1 MKILKSLLVFLL
13 IFATMTF
20 SAQNYYDQ
28 QWKKIEDN
36 YKKGTYKSNLP
47 IILEIQNQALKD
59 NNAIQ
64 IIKSLKAEFSI
75 TNQTYD
81 DTKNDENSKF
91 FAKLQSTETK
101 LKGDEKQ
108 LFHLLTLEFI
118 KDYYQNNSWKINQK
132 TNIDT
137 STSLSAEQYLEQIE
151 TWSKLDFKN
160 YLSKNYSELEKE
172 NSALKKISMQKY
184 KEIFEESDNLDYFP
198 TLSDWYNYNYIEFLR
213 NQNLFTPNELKVN
226 STKINSIFDSEI
238 ASLSGNSQLY
248 FKHQKINY
256 QCELNNCKE
265 KFAQLEKLVEDES
278 VKGDYKVLI
287 IDDMIEILEQKQD
300 YKLAL
305 TWINDAKE
313 MFPKSK
319 FLNNIKNKENQIK
332 NPQLNIFYENET
344 QSNKPIH
351 IVAEG
356 KNVQQF
362 SLNIY
367 EVKDDTQGFLNY
379 VFDSYKTPFAK
390 VKKSLV
396 RKDQF
401 SLPESF
407 DFKTHKTSLELK
419 ALPAGIYLAEY
430 VVENSVQRNF
440 YFIVSDSKIIYSKK
454 DALRPF
460 DKLKTGLA
468 QDDNSGGNILKL
480 VNNEN
485 GKAFT
490 NENLEIVEYVRGK
503 QIVKHSVKTDAS
515 GNFQIPNSENKE
527 YYRNFLVKNGSN
539 YSMINVYGY
548 DNENRNKS
556 ENQES
561 AQIFLDRKIYRPG
574 QIVYFKVIATGIN
587 GETQKMKTLE
597 KVPLNITLNDTNG
610 EELQTLKLTT
620 NEFGSVNGSFTL
632 PKNKLNGNFNIEVKG
647 NYSFSNI
654 SGYADFQVEEYK
666 RPKFEVTFE
675 PIKDEYKYGQ
685 TIELKGKATMFSGVP
700 LSNSTVNYEIKKQN
714 IRWRYFWW
722 YPRGNDNENSIL
734 GDVKTNE
741 KGEFTIKIELK
752 KDETLEGIQIDNY
765 AINASVTDING
776 ETQSAD
782 TNIKVASVSHYIS
795 ISDSKE
801 AYFSDE
807 KIELKVETKNYNDQ
821 ILKKSYNLKLEK
833 QEEPKQIFREN
844 FASVV
849 QDLPKLSREEF
860 VQKFP
865 HDRIDKNDD
874 VKNWKV
880 EKIFLDKVQN
890 TSTPL
895 SVTKN
900 STTDNRQPTTKLDL
914 GKLEAGIY
922 KLQLY
927 NIEGKDTIKSEQFF
941 KVWDKK
947 SLGQNQNPFLE
958 VIKPKQDFK
967 RGEKAK
973 VFVYSAV
980 PDALVNIFI
989 QNGNGETV
997 TETKSFKNGIL
1008 EYETVIPKDESISR
1022 INLQFQ
1028 LVAFN
1033 DVKTESVDLKIA
1045 DSKDDLKIETVT
1057 FRDKLQPGQKEKWT
1071 IKISGSDKD
1080 SSTSLRMTAEVL
1092 ANMYDKSLDQFAVN
1106 SWNWQKFY
1114 SPFYQSSYELRNG
1127 LEQEYYNKRFEFLK
1141 IYNIN
1146 SPQFY
1151 WFDGGIYGQ
1160 MVEEVV
1166 VNAYGIKREKMAV
1179 SYSTSPTPTQTKEMI
1194 SDKEEIIQNVVPE
1207 TKKAPK
1213 IDPNH
1218 PEKNNLDKIPVR
1230 QNLNETAFFYPNL
1243 LTDKDGNVSFEFTS
1257 PEALTQWKVM
1267 FLAHT
1272 KDARSAILEKS
1283 VVTQKEFSITPNYPR
1298 FLREGDELNLQAKIS
1313 SLINQ
1318 KLTGVAQLHILDAFT
1333 NEDIS
1338 DKFGI
1343 SQLTAVSGYNKE
1355 QAFSLAENGNSV
1367 VNWKIKVPN
1376 NVSSIII
1383 KIVAK
1388 GEPLN
1393 PLKGTS
1399 FSDGEQKAIAVLPNR
1414 MLVTDVLPIF
1424 VKEGQTKS
1432 FTLENLKNSNS
1443 KTLTNVS
1450 NTLELTTN
1458 PIWEIMFALPSLK
1471 DDTNNSAD
1479 VVFNKWFADVLASE
1493 IFKANPKMK
1502 TVFDEYQ
1509 SKGLLTSNLEKNQEL
1524 KQLLLDETPW
1534 VLDSKNETE
1543 QMAKISLLFNSNMMR
1558 NSINDDW
1565 SELVKLQNP
1574 DGGFSW
1580 YQGYPSSYYT
1590 SLYILKNLGRIN
1602 EWLKGNISDYQ
1613 SSEQKEMVKKLVSYV
1628 DNEVNKYYD
1637 TSTPLSVTKKDNVW
1651 NNFVLDYLDTRHYWE
1666 KEYALKNKGANLKT
1680 LVIAK
1685 AKTAKITDFTFF
1697 GLHRSA
1703 LLFNNYGLKDISKKL
1718 MTYLKETSTQSETQ
1732 GVYWK
1737 QNLNDW
1743 GWYSSKTVNHA
1754 GAIEAFQK
1762 LTPTDENF
1770 IEEMKIWLIT
1780 QKEVN
1785 SWGNSRGTAE
1795 VIFTILNSG
1804 KSWTSNESDKAEIT
1818 WGGKQLNPQTQATG
1832 YVKQTVTSDNLDK
1845 NLSTVT
1851 IKKESAGIV
1860 QGGLFWQYY
1869 EDLDKIKASESYIS
1883 ISKELYRKVKTENGE
1898 QLMKINENSP
1908 IKVGDKI
1915 TVRMILNTD
1924 RNMEFIH
1931 LKDMRAAGFEPLDVI
1946 SGYQWKNN
1954 LGYYQSTK
1962 DASTNF
1968 YIEYMPKGKYVFE
1981 YDYVANASG
1990 KFSNGITTLQNYYAP
2005 QMNAHTQGT
2014 NVVISD

>member
-1 MKILKSLLVFLL
+1 ML
-13 IFATMTF
+13 IFATMNF
-20 SAQNYYDQ
+20 SAQTYYDQ

-36 YKKGTYKSNLP
+36 YTKGTYKSNLP
-47 IILEIQNQALKD
+47 IILEIQNHAVKD
-59 NNAIQ
+59 NNSIQ
-64 IIKSLKAEFSI
+64 LIKSLKAEFSI
-75 TNQTYD
+75 TKQTND
-81 DTKNDENSKF
+81 DTKNDVNSKF
-91 FAKLQSTETK
+91 FSKLLSTESK
-101 LKGDEKQ
+101 LKSDEKQ
-108 LFHLLTLEFI
+108 LFQVLILEFI

-132 TNIDT
+132 SNIDNAD
-137 STSLSAEQYLEQIE
+137 LSQIE

-160 YLSKNYSELEKE
+160 YLAKNYSELVKE
-172 NSALKKISMQKY
+172 NSSLQKIQMQKY
-184 KEIFEESDNLDYFP
+184 KEIFDQSDNLEYFP
-198 TLSDWYNYNYIEFLR
+198 TLSDWYNYNYIDFLR

-226 STKINSIFDSEI
+226 SSKINSTFDSEI
-238 ASLSGNSQLY
+238 GSLSGNAQLY
-248 FKHQKINY
+248 FKNQKINY
-256 QCELNNCKE
+256 NCELNNCKD
-265 KFAQLEKLVEDES
+265 KFAQLEKLVKDES
-278 VKGDYKVLI
+278 AKGDYKVLI
-287 IDDMIEILEQKQD
+287 IDDMIEILQQKQD
-300 YKLAL
+300 YKTAL
-305 TWINDAKE
+305 VWTDNAKKLY
-313 MFPKSK
+313 PKSK
-319 FLNNIKNKENQIK
+319 FLNNIINKENNIK
-332 NPQLNIFYENET
+332 NPQLILFYENET
-344 QSNKPIH
+344 HSNKPIH

-356 KNVQQF
+356 KNVKNF

-367 EVKDDTQGFLNY
+367 KADDNASFLNY
-379 VFDSYKTPFAK
+379 VFDSYKNPFSK
-390 VKKSLV
+390 VKKILV

-401 SLPESF
+401 TLPESS

-430 VVENSVQRNF
+430 VVESSIQGN
-440 YFIVSDSKIIYSKK
+440 YHFIVSHSKIIYSKK
-454 DALRPF
+454 DDSNPKA
-460 DKLKTGLA
+460 
-468 QDDNSGGNILKL
+468 NILKL

-485 GKAFT
+485 GKAFA
-490 NENLEIVEYVRGK
+490 NENLEITEYVRGK
-503 QIVKHSVKTDAS
+503 QIAKHSVKTDAS
-515 GNFQIPNSENKE
+515 GNFQIPNSENKD
-527 YYRNFLVKNGSN
+527 YYRNFLVKNGNN

-548 DNENRNKS
+548 DNGNQNKS

-574 QIVYFKVIATGIN
+574 QIVYFKVITTGIN
-587 GETQKMKTLE
+587 GETQKVKTLE
-597 KVPLNITLNDTNG
+597 KVPLNITLNDANG
-610 EELQTLKLTT
+610 DELQTLKLTT

-632 PKNKLNGNFNIEVKG
+632 PKNKLNGNFNIEVD
-647 NYSFSNI
+647 NDDDNSDYDI
-654 SGYADFQVEEYK
+654 SAYTDFNVEEYK
-666 RPKFEVTFE
+666 RPKFEVTFD

-685 TIELKGKATMFSGVP
+685 TIELKGKAMMFSGVP

-776 ETQSAD
+776 ETQSAN
-782 TNIKVASVSHYIS
+782 TNVKVASVTHYITANE
-795 ISDSKE
+795 IGNT
-801 AYFSDE
+801 FSDE
-807 KIELKVETKNYNDQ
+807 SVKLNVDTKNYNDQ
-821 ILKKSYNLKLEK
+821 IIKKSYNVKLEK
-833 QEEPKQIFREN
+833 LEEPKRIFREN
-844 FASVV
+844 FDSVV
-849 QDLPKLSREEF
+849 QDLPKLSKEEF

-865 HDRIDKNDD
+865 HDRFDKNDD
-874 VKNWKV
+874 VKNWKI
-880 EKIFLDKVQN
+880 EKQLIN
-890 TSTPL
+890 RIENP
-895 SVTKN
+895 
-900 STTDNRQPTTKLDL
+900 TTDNQQPTTKLDL
-914 GKLEAGIY
+914 GKLEAGTY
-922 KLQLY
+922 KVLLY
-927 NIEGKDTIKSEQFF
+927 NIEGKDTIKTEQFF

-958 VIKPKQDFK
+958 VIKPTQDFK

-989 QNGNGETV
+989 QNGKGETV

-1008 EYETVIPKDESISR
+1008 EYETVIPKDKSISR
-1022 INLQFQ
+1022 VNLQFQ

-1071 IKISGSDKD
+1071 VKVSGAGNEKIN
-1080 SSTSLRMTAEVL
+1080 AEVL

-1114 SPFYQSSYELRNG
+1114 SSFYQSSYELRNG
-1127 LEQEYYNKRFEFLK
+1127 LEQQNYYKGFKYFADYT
-1141 IYNIN
+1141 IT
-1146 SPQFY
+1146 SPQFN
-1151 WFDGGIYGQ
+1151 WFDGGIYGAGNNIRIRG
-1160 MVEEVV
+1160 MASDKVYAENTVMNMALPMPKSAPKVDSMTKTKEIEEVV
-1166 VNAYGIKREKMAV
+1166 TIGYQRK
-1179 SYSTSPTPTQTKEMI
+1179 KETA
-1194 SDKEEIIQNVVPE
+1194 S
-1207 TKKAPK
+1207 
-1213 IDPNH
+1213 
-1218 PEKNNLDKIPVR
+1218 DKIPVR
-1230 QNLNETAFFYPNL
+1230 SNLNETAFFYPNL

-1257 PEALTQWKVM
+1257 PEALTQWKLM

-1272 KDARSAILEKS
+1272 KDARAAVLEKT

-1298 FLREGDELNLQAKIS
+1298 FLREGDELNLQTKIS
-1313 SLINQ
+1313 SLVSQ
-1318 KLTGVAQLHILDAFT
+1318 KLNGVAQLQILDAFT

-1338 DKFGI
+1338 EKFGI

-1355 QAFSLAENGNSV
+1355 QSFSLDANGNTSV
-1367 VNWKIKVPN
+1367 TWKLKVPN
-1376 NVSSIII
+1376 NVPSIII
-1383 KIVAK
+1383 KIVASSQSLSYK
-1388 GEPLN
+1388 N
-1393 PLKGTS
+1393 VK

-1414 MLVTDVLPIF
+1414 MLVTDALPIF
-1424 VKEGQTKS
+1424 VKEGQTKT

-1534 VLDSKNETE
+1534 VLESKNETE
-1543 QMAKISLLFNSNMMR
+1543 QMQKLARLFDANTMR
-1558 NSINDDW
+1558 NSIQNDW

-1602 EWLKGNISDYQ
+1602 EWLKGNLSDYQ

-1628 DNEVNKYYD
+1628 DNEVNKYWKTD
-1637 TSTPLSVTKKDNVW
+1637 KDNVW

-1666 KEYALKNKGANLKT
+1666 KEYALKAKGASLKT
-1680 LVIAK
+1680 SIISK
-1685 AKTAKITDFTFF
+1685 AKMAKITDFTFF

-1703 LLFNNYGLKDISKKL
+1703 LLFNNYGLKDVSKKL

-1780 QKEVN
+1780 KKEVN

-1804 KSWTSNESDKAEIT
+1804 KFWASNESDKAEII
-1818 WGGKQLNPQTQATG
+1818 WGGKPLNPQTQATG
-1832 YVKQTVTSDNLDK
+1832 YVKQTVTSDQLNK

-1860 QGGLFWQYY
+1860 QGGVFWQYY
-1869 EDLDKIKASESYIS
+1869 EDLDKIKSSESYIS
-1883 ISKELYRKVKTENGE
+1883 ITKELYKKVKTENGE
-1898 QLMKINENSP
+1898 QLIKINENSP
-1908 IKVGDKI
+1908 LKVGDKV
-1915 TVRMILNTD
+1915 TARMIMNTD

-1931 LKDMRAAGFEPLDVI
+1931 LKDMRAAGFEPLNVI

-2014 NVVISD
+2014 KIVISE

>member
-1 MKILKSLLVFLL
+1 MKIIKSVSVFLL
-13 IFATMTF
+13 MLFFINF
-20 SAQNYYDQ
+20 SAQNYYDS
-28 QWKKIEDN
+28 QWKKVEEN

-47 IILEIQNQALKD
+47 IILDIQNQAMKD

-75 TNQTYD
+75 LKQTHD
-81 DTKNDENSKF
+81 DTQNDENSKF
-91 FAKLQSTETK
+91 FSKLQSTKTK

-118 KDYYQNNSWKINQK
+118 NDYYDNNSWKINQK
-132 TNIDT
+132 TNIDNQN
-137 STSLSAEQYLEQIE
+137 LSQIE

-160 YLSKNYSELEKE
+160 FLAKNYSDLEKE
-172 NSALKKISMQKY
+172 ESVLKKIQTQKY
-184 KEIFEESDNLDYFP
+184 KDIFEATENLDYFP
-198 TLSDWYNYNYIEFLR
+198 TLSDWSNFNYIEFLR

-226 STKINSIFDSEI
+226 SKKINDIYDSEI
-238 ASLSGNSQLY
+238 SANSGNSKLY
-248 FKHQKINY
+248 FQHQKINY
-256 QCELNNCKE
+256 NCELNNCKD

-287 IDDMIEILEQKQD
+287 IDEMIELLQQKD
-300 YKLAL
+300 DNKTALA
-305 TWINDAKE
+305 WVNKAKDLY
-313 MFPKSK
+313 PKSK
-319 FLNNIKNKENQIK
+319 FINNILNKENAIK
-332 NPQLNIFYENET
+332 NPQLNLFYEKET
-344 QSNKPIH
+344 QPNKPIH

-356 KNVQQF
+356 KNVKQF

-367 EVKDDTQGFLNY
+367 QVKDDSQGFLNY
-379 VFDSYKTPFAK
+379 VFDSYKNPFSK
-390 VKKSLV
+390 VKKSLA
-396 RKDQF
+396 RKDEF
-401 SLPESF
+401 SLPASS
-407 DFKTHKTSLELK
+407 DFKSHKTSLELK

-430 VVENSVQRNF
+430 VVENSVQGNY
-440 YFIVSDSKIIYSKK
+440 YFIVSDSKIIFSKK
-454 DALRPF
+454 D
-460 DKLKTGLA
+460 
-468 QDDNSGGNILKL
+468 DNDPKATILKL

-485 GKAFT
+485 GKAFI
-490 NENLEIVEYVRGK
+490 NENLDIIEYVRGK
-503 QIVKHSVKTDAS
+503 AVTKYTLKTDKS
-515 GNFQIPNSENKE
+515 GNFQFPNSANQE
-527 YYRNFLVKNGSN
+527 YYRNFLVKNGN
-539 YSMINVYGY
+539 NFSMINVYGY
-548 DNENRNKS
+548 DYGNRNKS

-587 GETQKMKTLE
+587 GETQKIKTLE
-597 KVPLNITLNDTNG
+597 KVKLNITLNDTNG

-620 NEFGSVNGSFTL
+620 NQFGSVNGSFTL
-632 PKNKLNGNFNIEVKG
+632 PKNKLNGNFNIEVD
-647 NYSFSNI
+647 NDDDDASYNI

-685 TIELKGKATMFSGVP
+685 TIELKGKAMMFSGVA

-734 GDVKTNE
+734 GTAKTNE
-741 KGEFTIKIELK
+741 KGEFTIKVELK

-782 TNIKVASVSHYIS
+782 TNVKVASVSHYIS
-795 ISDSKE
+795 ADNVDNI
-801 AYFSDE
+801 FSDE
-807 KIELKVETKNYNDQ
+807 AVKLTVSTKNYNDQ
-821 ILKKSYNLKLEK
+821 VLAKSYKAKLEK
-833 QEEPKQIFREN
+833 LEEPRQIFRSQFEN
-844 FASVV
+844 TI
-849 QDLPKLSREEF
+849 QDLPKLSKEEF

-865 HDRIDKNDD
+865 HDRFDKTNEE
-874 VKNWKV
+874 KNWKV
-880 EKIFLDKVQN
+880 EKVVLNKIQE
-890 TSTPL
+890 TSKENQDL
-895 SVTKN
+895 KN
-900 STTDNRQPTTKLDL
+900 NLDL
-914 GKLEAGIY
+914 GKLEAGTY

-947 SLGQNQNPFLE
+947 SLGQNQKPFLE
-958 VIKPKQDFK
+958 VVKPKQDFK

-980 PDALVNIFI
+980 PDALVNVFV
-989 QNGNGETV
+989 QNGKGETV
-997 TETKSFKNGIL
+997 TETHSFKNGIL
-1008 EYETVIPKDESISR
+1008 EYETVIPKDETVSR
-1022 INLQFQ
+1022 VNLQFQ

-1033 DVKTESVDLKIA
+1033 DVKTENVDLKIA

-1071 IKISGSDKD
+1071 VKVSGADKEKIN
-1080 SSTSLRMTAEVL
+1080 AEVL
-1092 ANMYDKSLDQFAVN
+1092 AGMYDKSLDQFAVN
-1106 SWNWQKFY
+1106 SWNWQGFY
-1114 SPFYQSSYELRNG
+1114 SQFFQSSYDLRNG
-1127 LEQEYYNKRFEFLK
+1127 LSQESFNQNFKFVKTYNV
-1141 IYNIN
+1141 N
-1146 SPQFY
+1146 SPQFN
-1151 WFDGGIYGQ
+1151 WFDRRLYNRNSIYGNTISALEGKVAGVQ
-1160 MVEEVV
+1160 VQAMGDPGSADKVVIRGYASVKSAAKMATPPPPNKELEEVV
-1166 VNAYGIKREKMAV
+1166 VAG
-1179 SYSTSPTPTQTKEMI
+1179 YSTQK
-1194 SDKEEIIQNVVPE
+1194 QNE
-1207 TKKAPK
+1207 
-1213 IDPNH
+1213 
-1218 PEKNNLDKIPVR
+1218 NLEKIPVR

-1257 PEALTQWKVM
+1257 PEALTQWKFM

-1272 KDARSAILEKS
+1272 KDARSATLEKS

-1298 FLREGDELNLQAKIS
+1298 FLREGDELNLQSKLS
-1313 SLINQ
+1313 SLVNQ
-1318 KLTGVAQLHILDAFT
+1318 KLNGVAQLQILDTFT

-1338 DKFGI
+1338 EKFGI
-1343 SQLTAVSGYNKE
+1343 NQLTAVAGFNKE
-1355 QAFSLAENGNSV
+1355 QSFLLSENGNSV
-1367 VNWKIKVPN
+1367 VNWKLKVPN
-1376 NVSSIII
+1376 DVSSIII

-1388 GEPLN
+1388 AGN
-1393 PLKGTS
+1393 

-1414 MLVTDVLPIF
+1414 MLVTDALPIF
-1424 VKEGQTKS
+1424 VKEGQTKT

-1471 DDTNNSAD
+1471 NDTNNSAD
-1479 VVFNKWFADVLASE
+1479 VIFNKWFADVLASE
-1493 IFKANPKMK
+1493 IFKANPKLK

-1524 KQLLLDETPW
+1524 KQLLLEETPW
-1534 VLDSKNETE
+1534 VLESKNETE
-1543 QMAKISLLFNSNMMR
+1543 QMEKLARLFDANTMR
-1558 NSINDDW
+1558 NSIQNDW
-1565 SELVKLQNP
+1565 SELQKLQNP

-1580 YQGYPSSYYT
+1580 YAGYPSSYYN
-1590 SLYILKNLGRIN
+1590 SLYILKNLGKIN
-1602 EWLKGNISDYQ
+1602 EWLKGNVADYQ
-1613 SSEQKEMVKKLVSYV
+1613 SSEQKEMLTKLVFYV
-1628 DNEVNKYYD
+1628 DNEVNKYWKTD
-1637 TSTPLSVTKKDNVW
+1637 KDNVW
-1651 NNFVLDYLDTRHYWE
+1651 NNFVIDYLDTRNYWE
-1666 KEYALKNKGANLKT
+1666 KEYPLKNKGATLKS
-1680 LVIAK
+1680 LVTSK

-1703 LLFNNYGLKDISKKL
+1703 LLFNNYGLKDVSKKL
-1718 MTYLKETSTQSETQ
+1718 MTYLKETSTNTDTQ

-1754 GAIEAFQK
+1754 GALEAFNK
-1762 LTPTDENF
+1762 LTPTDETF
-1770 IEEMKIWLIT
+1770 IEEMKIWLVT
-1780 QKEVN
+1780 QKEVS
-1785 SWGNSRGTAE
+1785 SWGSSRGTAE

-1804 KSWTSNESDKAEIT
+1804 KSWTSAESDKAEIT
-1818 WGGKQLNPQTQATG
+1818 WGGKALNPQTQATG
-1832 YVKQTVTSDNLDK
+1832 YVKQAITSDNLDK
-1845 NLSTVT
+1845 NLATVS
-1851 IKKESAGIV
+1851 IKKDSPGIV

-1869 EDLDKIKASESYIS
+1869 EDLDKIKSSETYIS
-1883 ISKELYRKVKTENGE
+1883 ITKELYKKVKTENGE
-1898 QLMKINENSP
+1898 QLIKINENSP
-1908 IKVGDKI
+1908 LKVGDKV

-1946 SGYQWKNN
+1946 SGYEWKNN

-2014 NVVISD
+2014 KVVISE

>member
-13 IFATMTF
+13 IFATMNF

-75 TNQTYD
+75 TKQTYD

-184 KEIFEESDNLDYFP
+184 KEIFDDSDNLDYFP
-198 TLSDWYNYNYIEFLR
+198 TLSDWYNYNYIELLR

-256 QCELNNCKE
+256 QCEFNNCKD

-287 IDDMIEILEQKQD
+287 IDEMIEILQQKQD

-305 TWINDAKE
+305 IWINDAKK

-319 FLNNIKNKENQIK
+319 FLSNITNKENQIK
-332 NPQLNIFYENET
+332 NPQLNLFYENET
-344 QSNKPIH
+344 QPNKPIH

-379 VFDSYKTPFAK
+379 VFHSYKTPFAK

-401 SLPESF
+401 NLPESF

-430 VVENSVQRNF
+430 VVENSVQRSF
-440 YFIVSDSKIIYSKK
+440 YFIVSDSKIIFSKK
-454 DALRPF
+454 DAIRPF

-490 NENLEIVEYVRGK
+490 NENLEIIEYVRGK
-503 QIVKHSVKTDAS
+503 PIIKHSVKTDTF
-515 GNFQIPNSENKE
+515 GNFQIPNSDNKE

-548 DNENRNKS
+548 DYGNRNKS
-556 ENQES
+556 ENQQS

-587 GETQKMKTLE
+587 GETRKVKTLE
-597 KVPLNITLNDTNG
+597 KIPLNIILHDANG
-610 EELQTLKLTT
+610 EELQMLKLTT

-632 PKNKLNGNFNIEVKG
+632 PKNKLNGTFSIRLDNVDVDA
-647 NYSFSNI
+647 NYELT
-654 SGYADFQVEEYK
+654 GYTDFQVEEYK
-666 RPKFEVTFE
+666 RPKFEVTFN

-685 TIELKGKATMFSGVP
+685 TIELKGKAAMFSGVP

-776 ETQSAD
+776 ETQSAN
-782 TNIKVASVSHYIS
+782 TNVKVASVSHYITANDAS
-795 ISDSKE
+795 TGLSVTD
-801 AYFSDE
+801 YFSDE
-807 KIELKVETKNYNDQ
+807 AIKLNVDTKNYNDQ
-821 ILKKSYNLKLEK
+821 ILKKSYNVKLEK
-833 QEEPKQIFREN
+833 LEEPKQIFREN

-849 QDLPKLSREEF
+849 QDLPKLSKEEF
-860 VQKFP
+860 VKKFP
-865 HDRIDKNDD
+865 HDRFDKNDD
-874 VKNWKV
+874 VKNWKI
-880 EKIFLDKVQN
+880 EKQLIN
-890 TSTPL
+890 RIENPS
-895 SVTKN
+895 
-900 STTDNRQPTTKLDL
+900 TDNQQPTTNLDL
-914 GKLEAGIY
+914 GKIEAGTY

-927 NIEGKDTIKSEQFF
+927 NIEGKDTIKTEQFF

-958 VIKPKQDFK
+958 VIKPTQDFK

-973 VFVYSAV
+973 VFVYSAI

-989 QNGNGETV
+989 QNGKGETV

-1008 EYETVIPKDESISR
+1008 EYETAIPKDESISR
-1022 INLQFQ
+1022 VNLQFQ

-1071 IKISGSDKD
+1071 IKISGADKD
-1080 SSTSLRMTAEVL
+1080 SSTPLRVTAEVL
-1092 ANMYDKSLDQFAVN
+1092 ASMYDKSLDQFAVN
-1106 SWNWQKFY
+1106 SWYWRNFY
-1114 SPFYQSSYELRNG
+1114 APFYQSSYDLRNN
-1127 LEQEYYNKRFEFLK
+1127 LQQQYYNKRVAFLK
-1141 IYNIN
+1141 NYNIN
-1146 SPQFY
+1146 SPEFN
-1151 WFDGGIYGQ
+1151 WFDGGIVYESFA
-1160 MVEEVV
+1160 VAAPVADKASLEEVV
-1166 VNAYGIKREKMAV
+1166 VTGMGMKKESRNLSYATKTVDSAV
-1179 SYSTSPTPTQTKEMI
+1179 VKE
-1194 SDKEEIIQNVVPE
+1194 QNIE
-1207 TKKAPK
+1207 SKT
-1213 IDPNH
+1213 D
-1218 PEKNNLDKIPVR
+1218 LDKIPVR
-1230 QNLNETAFFYPNL
+1230 QNLNETAYFYPNL
-1243 LTDKDGNVSFEFTS
+1243 LTDKDGNISFEFTS

-1298 FLREGDELNLQAKIS
+1298 FLREGDELNLQTKIS
-1313 SLINQ
+1313 SLVNQ
-1318 KLTGVAQLHILDAFT
+1318 KLNGYAQLQILDAFT
-1333 NEDIS
+1333 NEDITE
-1338 DKFGI
+1338 KFGI
-1343 SQLTAVSGYNKE
+1343 TQLTAVSGYNKE
-1355 QAFSLAENGNSV
+1355 QSFSLDANGNTSAT
-1367 VNWKIKVPN
+1367 WKLKVPN
-1376 NVSSIII
+1376 NVTSIII

-1414 MLVTDVLPIF
+1414 MLVTDALPIF
-1424 VKEGQTKS
+1424 VKEGQTKT
-1432 FTLENLKNSNS
+1432 FTLENLKNSDS
-1443 KTLTNVS
+1443 KTLTNIS
-1450 NTLELTTN
+1450 NTLEMTTN

-1534 VLDSKNETE
+1534 VLESKNETE

-1602 EWLKGNISDYQ
+1602 EWLKGNVSDYQ

-1697 GLHRSA
+1697 GLHRAA
-1703 LLFNNYGLKDISKKL
+1703 LLFNQYGLKDVSKKL
-1718 MTYLKETSTQSETQ
+1718 MTYLKETSTETENQ

-1762 LTPTDENF
+1762 LTPNDENF

-1785 SWGNSRGTAE
+1785 SWGSSRGTAE

-1818 WGGKQLNPQTQATG
+1818 WGGKQLIPQTQATG
-1832 YVKQTVTSDNLDK
+1832 YVKQTVASDQLDK
-1845 NLSTVT
+1845 NFASVS
-1851 IKKESAGIV
+1851 IKKDSPGIV

-1869 EDLDKIKASESYIS
+1869 EDLDKIKSSESYIS
-1883 ISKELYRKVKTENGE
+1883 ISKELYKKVKTENGE

-1908 IKVGDKI
+1908 IKVGDKV

-1924 RNMEFIH
+1924 RTMEFIH

-1946 SGYQWKNN
+1946 SGYQWKSN

-1968 YIEYMPKGKYVFE
+1968 YIEYLPKGKYVFE
-1981 YDYVANASG
+1981 YDYIANASG

-2014 NVVISD
+2014 TVAISN

>member
-1 MKILKSLLVFLL
+1 MKLLKSLLVFLL
-13 IFATMTF
+13 IFATMNF

-75 TNQTYD
+75 TKQTYD
-81 DTKNDENSKF
+81 DTKNDKNSKF

-132 TNIDT
+132 TNIDNAD
-137 STSLSAEQYLEQIE
+137 LSQIE

-172 NSALKKISMQKY
+172 NSVLKKISMQKY
-184 KEIFEESDNLDYFP
+184 KEIFDESDNLDYFP

-256 QCELNNCKE
+256 QCEFNNCKD
-265 KFAQLEKLVEDES
+265 KFVQLEKLVEDES

-287 IDDMIEILEQKQD
+287 IDDMIEILQQKED
-300 YKLAL
+300 NKLAL
-305 TWINDAKE
+305 IWINDAKK

-319 FLNNIKNKENQIK
+319 YLSNITNKENQIK

-344 QSNKPIH
+344 QANKPIH

-367 EVKDDTQGFLNY
+367 EVKDDTQGFLNH

-401 SLPESF
+401 TLPESL

-454 DALRPF
+454 DDSNPKA
-460 DKLKTGLA
+460 
-468 QDDNSGGNILKL
+468 NILKL

-485 GKAFT
+485 GKPFT
-490 NENLEIVEYVRGK
+490 NENLEIIEYVRGK

-515 GNFQIPNSENKE
+515 GNFQIPNSDNKE
-527 YYRNFLVKNGSN
+527 YYKNYFIKNGNN
-539 YSMINVYGY
+539 YTLTNVYGY
-548 DNENRNKS
+548 DYGNRNKA
-556 ENQES
+556 EDKES
-561 AQIFLDRKIYRPG
+561 AKIFLDRKIYRPG

-587 GETQKMKTLE
+587 GETQKVKTLE
-597 KVPLNITLNDTNG
+597 KIPLNITLNDANG

-632 PKNKLNGNFNIEVKG
+632 PKNKLNGNFNIEVD
-647 NYSFSNI
+647 NDDDNSDYNI
-654 SGYADFQVEEYK
+654 SGYTDFQVEEYK

-685 TIELKGKATMFSGVP
+685 TIELKGKAMMFSGVP

-776 ETQSAD
+776 ETQSAN
-782 TNIKVASVSHYIS
+782 TNVKVASVSHYITANE
-795 ISDSKE
+795 IGNT
-801 AYFSDE
+801 FSDE
-807 KIELKVETKNYNDQ
+807 AVKLNVDTKNYNDQ
-821 ILKKSYNLKLEK
+821 ILKKPYNVKLEK
-833 QEEPKQIFREN
+833 LEEPKQIFREN

-849 QDLPKLSREEF
+849 QDLPKLSKEEF

-865 HDRIDKNDD
+865 HDRFDKNDD

-880 EKIFLDKVQN
+880 EKVLIERLREPQPD
-890 TSTPL
+890 
-895 SVTKN
+895 N
-900 STTDNRQPTTKLDL
+900 SKLDL
-914 GKLEAGIY
+914 GKIEAGTY

-927 NIEGKDTIKSEQFF
+927 NIEGKDTIKTEQFF

-958 VIKPKQDFK
+958 VIKPTQDFK

-973 VFVYSAV
+973 VFIYSAI

-989 QNGNGETV
+989 QNGKGETV
-997 TETKSFKNGIL
+997 TETKSFKNGVL

-1071 IKISGSDKD
+1071 IKISGADKEKIN
-1080 SSTSLRMTAEVL
+1080 AEVL

-1106 SWNWQKFY
+1106 SWSWQKFY
-1114 SPFYQSSYELRNG
+1114 SHFSQSSYDVRSELNEENYSKDFKY
-1127 LEQEYYNKRFEFLK
+1127 LSEN
-1141 IYNIN
+1141 NISLPHFN
-1146 SPQFY
+1146 
-1151 WFDGGIYGQ
+1151 WFDGGLELEG
-1160 MVEEVV
+1160 VV
-1166 VNAYGIKREKMAV
+1166 ITGMKLKRQAKSLGYASTPAPMA
-1179 SYSTSPTPTQTKEMI
+1179 TKEMM
-1194 SDKEEIIQNVVPE
+1194 SDKDEVMQNVVPE
-1207 TKKAPK
+1207 PKKAPK
-1213 IDPNH
+1213 IDTKSTD
-1218 PEKNNLDKIPVR
+1218 KNDLDKIPVR

-1243 LTDKDGNVSFEFTS
+1243 LTDKDGNISFEFTS

-1298 FLREGDELNLQAKIS
+1298 FLREGDELNLQTKIS
-1313 SLINQ
+1313 SLVNQ
-1318 KLTGVAQLHILDAFT
+1318 KLNGFAQLQILDAFT
-1333 NEDIS
+1333 NEDITE
-1338 DKFGI
+1338 KFGI
-1343 SQLTAVSGYNKE
+1343 NQLTAVSGYNKE
-1355 QAFSLAENGNSV
+1355 QSFSLAENGNTSAT
-1367 VNWKIKVPN
+1367 WKLKVPN

-1388 GEPLN
+1388 AGN
-1393 PLKGTS
+1393 

-1414 MLVTDVLPIF
+1414 MLVTDALPIF
-1424 VKEGQTKS
+1424 VKEGHTKT
-1432 FTLENLKNSNS
+1432 FTLENLKNSDS

-1450 NTLELTTN
+1450 NTLELKTN

-1479 VVFNKWFADVLASE
+1479 VIFNKWFADVLASE

-1534 VLDSKNETE
+1534 VLESKNETE
-1543 QMAKISLLFNSNMMR
+1543 QMQKLARLFDANTMR
-1558 NSINDDW
+1558 NSIQNDW

-1602 EWLKGNISDYQ
+1602 DWLKGNLSDYQ
-1613 SSEQKEMVKKLVSYV
+1613 SSEQKEMVKKLVFYV
-1628 DNEVNKYYD
+1628 DNEVNKYWKTD
-1637 TSTPLSVTKKDNVW
+1637 KDNVW

-1666 KEYALKNKGANLKT
+1666 KEYALKAKGATLKT
-1680 LVIAK
+1680 SIISK
-1685 AKTAKITDFTFF
+1685 AKKAEIKDFTFF

-1703 LLFNNYGLKDISKKL
+1703 LLFNNYGLKDVSKKL
-1718 MTYLKETSTQSETQ
+1718 MTYLKETSTETETQ

-1804 KSWTSNESDKAEIT
+1804 KSWTSAESDKAEIT

-1832 YVKQTVTSDNLDK
+1832 YVKQTLTSDQLNK

-1869 EDLDKIKASESYIS
+1869 EDLDKIKFSESYIS
-1883 ISKELYRKVKTENGE
+1883 ISKELYKKVKTENGE

-1908 IKVGDKI
+1908 IKVGDKV

-2005 QMNAHTQGT
+2005 EMNAHTQGT
-2014 NVVISD
+2014 KILISE

>member
-13 IFATMTF
+13 IFATMNF

-75 TNQTYD
+75 TKQTRD
-81 DTKNDENSKF
+81 NTKNDENSKF
-91 FAKLQSTETK
+91 FSKLQNTESK
-101 LKGDEKQ
+101 LKGDERQ

-132 TNIDT
+132 TNIDNAD
-137 STSLSAEQYLEQIE
+137 LSQIE

-160 YLSKNYSELEKE
+160 YLLKNYSDLEKE
-172 NSALKKISMQKY
+172 NAALKKIQMQKY
-184 KEIFEESDNLDYFP
+184 SEIFDASDNLEYFP

-226 STKINSIFDSEI
+226 STKINSIFDSET
-238 ASLSGNSQLY
+238 ASLSGNAQLY

-256 QCELNNCKE
+256 NCELNNCKD
-265 KFAQLEKLVEDES
+265 KFAQLEKLVKDES

-287 IDDMIEILEQKQD
+287 IDDMIELLQQKQD

-305 TWINDAKE
+305 IWINDAKK

-356 KNVQQF
+356 KNVKNF

-367 EVKDDTQGFLNY
+367 KADDNAGFLNY
-379 VFDSYKTPFAK
+379 VFDSYQNPFAK
-390 VKKSLV
+390 VKKTLI

-401 SLPESF
+401 SLPESS

-454 DALRPF
+454 DDSNPKA
-460 DKLKTGLA
+460 
-468 QDDNSGGNILKL
+468 NILKL

-485 GKAFT
+485 GKVFA
-490 NENLEIVEYVRGK
+490 NETLEVAEYVRGK

-515 GNFQIPNSENKE
+515 GNFQIPNSDNKE
-527 YYRNFLVKNGSN
+527 YYRNFLIKNGNN
-539 YSMINVYGY
+539 YSLINVYGY
-548 DNENRNKS
+548 NDYNNRSKS

-574 QIVYFKVIATGIN
+574 QIVYFKAIATGIN
-587 GETQKMKTLE
+587 GETQKVKTLE
-597 KVPLNITLNDTNG
+597 KVPLNITLHDANG

-620 NEFGSVNGSFTL
+620 NAFGSVNGSFTL
-632 PKNKLNGNFNIEVKG
+632 PKNKLNGSFNIEVNNDDDK
-647 NYSFSNI
+647 
-654 SGYADFQVEEYK
+654 SGFHINGYTDFQVEEYK
-666 RPKFEVTFE
+666 RPKFEVIFD

-685 TIELKGKATMFSGVP
+685 TIELKGKAMMFSGVP

-741 KGEFTIKIELK
+741 KGEFTIKVELK
-752 KDETLEGIQIDNY
+752 KDETLDGIQIDNY

-776 ETQSAD
+776 ETQSAN
-782 TNIKVASVSHYIS
+782 TNVKVASVSHYITANE
-795 ISDSKE
+795 IGNI
-801 AYFSDE
+801 FSDDAV
-807 KIELKVETKNYNDQ
+807 KLTVDTKNYNDQ
-821 ILKKSYNLKLEK
+821 VLPKSYNVKLEK
-833 QEEPKQIFREN
+833 LEEPKQIFREN

-849 QDLPKLSREEF
+849 QDLPQLSKNEF
-860 VQKFP
+860 VQKFS
-865 HDRIDKNDD
+865 HDRFDKNDD
-874 VKNWKV
+874 VKNWKS
-880 EKIFLDKVQN
+880 EKQLIN
-890 TSTPL
+890 RTENPS
-895 SVTKN
+895 
-900 STTDNRQPTTKLDL
+900 TDNKQPTTKLDL
-914 GKLEAGIY
+914 GKLNAGTY

-927 NIEGKDTIKSEQFF
+927 NIEGKDTIKTEQFF

-958 VIKPKQDFK
+958 VIKPTQDFK

-973 VFVYSAV
+973 VFVYSAI
-980 PDALVNIFI
+980 PDALVQIFI
-989 QNGNGETV
+989 QNGKGETV

-1008 EYETVIPKDESISR
+1008 EYETVMPKDESISR
-1022 INLQFQ
+1022 VNLQFQ

-1057 FRDKLQPGQKEKWT
+1057 FRDKLQPEQKEKWT
-1071 IKISGSDKD
+1071 IKISGADKEKIN
-1080 SSTSLRMTAEVL
+1080 AEVL
-1092 ANMYDKSLDQFAVN
+1092 ANMYDKSLDQFASN
-1106 SWNWQKFY
+1106 SWSWQRFY

-1127 LEQEYYNKRFEFLK
+1127 LEQQYYNGKTNYLNTNNVR
-1141 IYNIN
+1141 I
-1146 SPQFY
+1146 PQFN
-1151 WFDGGIYGQ
+1151 WFNGAILFGSDIDGDGIANSDDACPTVPGTAEYKGCPKPKA
-1160 MVEEVV
+1160 MYASEVE
-1166 VNAYGIKREKMAV
+1166 MSV
-1179 SYSTSPTPTQTKEMI
+1179 S
-1194 SDKEEIIQNVVPE
+1194 
-1207 TKKAPK
+1207 APAMKLQGRAAGVK
-1213 IDPNH
+1213 IDDLATTQDM
-1218 PEKNNLDKIPVR
+1218 KGIITSKDKDLDKIPVR

-1257 PEALTQWKVM
+1257 PEALTQWKLM

-1298 FLREGDELNLQAKIS
+1298 FLREGDELNLQSKLS
-1313 SLINQ
+1313 SLVNQ
-1318 KLTGVAQLHILDAFT
+1318 KLNGVAQLQILDAFT

-1338 DKFGI
+1338 EKFGI
-1343 SQLTAVSGYNKE
+1343 SQLTAVPGYNKE
-1355 QAFSLAENGNSV
+1355 QSFSLAENGNTSTT
-1367 VNWKIKVPN
+1367 WKLKIPN

-1388 GEPLN
+1388 AG
-1393 PLKGTS
+1393 S

-1414 MLVTDVLPIF
+1414 MLVIDALPIF

-1432 FTLENLKNSNS
+1432 FTLENLKNSDS

-1471 DDTNNSAD
+1471 NDTNNSAD
-1479 VVFNKWFADVLASE
+1479 VIFNKWFADVLASE
-1493 IFKANPKMK
+1493 IFKANPKLK

-1534 VLDSKNETE
+1534 VLESKNETE
-1543 QMAKISLLFNSNMMR
+1543 QMQKLARLFDANTMR

-1602 EWLKGNISDYQ
+1602 EWLKGNLSDYQ
-1613 SSEQKEMVKKLVSYV
+1613 NSEQKEMVKKLVSYV
-1628 DNEVNKYYD
+1628 DNEVNKYWKTD
-1637 TSTPLSVTKKDNVW
+1637 KDNVW

-1666 KEYALKNKGANLKT
+1666 KEYALKAKGATLKSS
-1680 LVIAK
+1680 VISK

-1703 LLFNNYGLKDISKKL
+1703 LLFNNYGLKEVSKKL
-1718 MTYLKETSTQSETQ
+1718 MTYLKETSTETETQ

-1754 GAIEAFQK
+1754 GALEAFQK
-1762 LTPTDENF
+1762 LTPTDETL

-1804 KSWTSNESDKAEIT
+1804 KSWTSVESDKAEIN
-1818 WGGKQLNPQTQATG
+1818 WGAKDLYPVPQTSATG
-1832 YVKQTVTSDNLDK
+1832 YFKTSVNSDKLDK
-1845 NLSTVT
+1845 NLATVS

-1860 QGGLFWQYY
+1860 KGGLFWQYY
-1869 EDLDKIKASESYIS
+1869 EDLDKIKSSESYIS
-1883 ISKELYRKVKTENGE
+1883 ISKELYKKVKTENGE
-1898 QLMKINENSP
+1898 QLVKINENSP
-1908 IKVGDKI
+1908 IKVGDKV

-1931 LKDMRAAGFEPLDVI
+1931 LKDMRASGFEPLDVI

-2014 NVVISD
+2014 KVEIKE